1 MKVSCGEFSACFCV
15 AVSCIL
21 VLHPRFRVV
30 VNPNPKTEQL
40 VRGRGKR
47 PVLNNETVSMR
58 MSPATR
64 QTLEE
69 IAYSY
74 NCIYGGKPW
83 IAGLL
88 EKIGTGELVV
98 VPTPPARTSIP
109 ERAFDGR
116 QAMKDHL
123 SQKYPAPFPQA
134 ST

>member
-1 MKVSCGEFSACFCV
+1 MA
-15 AVSCIL
+15 
-21 VLHPRFRVV
+21 
-30 VNPNPKTEQL
+30 NPNPKTEQL

-58 MSPATR
+58 MSSETR

-74 NCIYGGKPW
+74 DCMYGGKPW

-88 EKIGTGELVV
+88 EKIGTGELTV

-109 ERAFDGR
+109 EQAFDGR
-116 QAMKDHL
+116 QAMKEHL
-123 SQKYPAPFPQA
+123 AQKYQAPLPQT